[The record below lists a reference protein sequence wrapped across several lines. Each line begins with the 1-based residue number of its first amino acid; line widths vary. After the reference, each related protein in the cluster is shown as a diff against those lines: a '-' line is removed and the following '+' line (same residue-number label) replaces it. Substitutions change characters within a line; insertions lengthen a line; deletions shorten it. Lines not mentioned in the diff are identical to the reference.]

1 MKNEDHRDT
10 TLTRRQM
17 LRMIG
22 AGGLAAGFPAIVP
35 SSVLGKGAPSNRIT
49 IAMIGMGRQALYA
62 NLKPFLNSADA
73 WVVAVCDVDRWRLE
87 QAKQAV
93 DQHYQNSDCRAY
105 ADWREVLARQDIDA
119 VMNSTPDHWHVPIS
133 LAAVRLGKHVSC
145 EKPLTLSVA
154 EGRILAD
161 AVTKHGVTFRT
172 DSECRSDAYM
182 HKTAELVRN
191 GYLGRIK
198 RIEVGVPTG
207 DVAGGS
213 PTPEPVPDDLDYE
226 MWVGP
231 APLKPYAVDRVHPVR
246 AYTRPGW
253 MRCRDTCEGMVTNW
267 GAHMI
272 DVAQQSHDSERTGPV
287 SVEGK
292 GEYPAP
298 RSGLWDVLLNFQ
310 VQYRYADGVVLAY
323 HTDKGAFLRVEGENG
338 WIYAPWLGGQMTA
351 SDPAILRIKL
361 KDSDVRLPLRQD
373 KEDFLY
379 GIKNKATTMA
389 DAEVGHR
396 TCSMCQL
403 GHIAVQRGRKL
414 TWDPKIERFT
424 DDDEANRMLTR
435 SYRSP
440 WGLNADAG
448 PIAAHPGR
456 TVRS

>member
-1 MKNEDHRDT
+1 MKNADHRDT
-10 TLTRRQM
+10 TFTRRQI
-17 LRMIG
+17 LRAIG

-35 SSVLGKGAPSNRIT
+35 SSVLGKDAPSNQIT

-62 NLKPFLNSADA
+62 NLEPFLNSADA
-73 WVVAVCDVDRWRLE
+73 RVVAVCDVDRWRLE

-93 DQHYQNSDCRAY
+93 DQHYQNGDCRAY
-105 ADWREVLARQDIDA
+105 ADWREVLTRTDIDA

-154 EGRILAD
+154 EGRVLAD
-161 AVTKHGVTFRT
+161 AVKKHGVTFRT

-213 PTPEPVPDDLDYE
+213 AVPEPVPEGLNYE

-231 APLKPYAVDRVHPVR
+231 APLKPYTVDRVHPVR

-267 GAHMI
+267 GTHMI
-272 DVAQQSHDSERTGPV
+272 DVAQQAHDSERTGPV

-298 RSGLWDVLLNFQ
+298 GSGLWDVLLNFQ
-310 VQYRYADGVVLAY
+310 VQYRYADGVVLDY
-323 HTDKGAFLRVEGENG
+323 HTDQGAFLRVEGEDG
-338 WIYAPWLGGQMTA
+338 WIHAPWLGGQMTA

-361 KDSDVRLPLRQD
+361 KENDVRLPLRQD

-379 GIKNKATTMA
+379 GIKHKATTMA

-403 GHIAVQRGRKL
+403 GHIAIRRDRKL
-414 TWDPKIERFT
+414 YWNAQTERFV
-424 DDDEANRMLTR
+424 DDDEANRMLSR
-435 SYRSP
+435 SYRRP
-440 WGLNADAG
+440 WGLD
-448 PIAAHPGR
+448 I
-456 TVRS
+456 V